1 MPLLAALLIGVPLI
15 EIWALVRVADL
26 TGWGTALG
34 LLLAMSVAGAVLL
47 RREGAKAWRAFAT
60 ALAEGRLP
68 AAEVVDGA
76 LVIVGGALM
85 LTPGFVTDVVGLACV
100 LPPSRALVNRALRR
114 QVRGLLGVNG
124 IALWGSGRRPRGPV
138 PPPRWTDPRP
148 APPADPGVIDVEVVD
163 IRRDDPPPRQI
174 EN

>member
-1 MPLLAALLIGVPLI
+1 LPLLAILLVGVPLL

-34 LLLAMSVAGAVLL
+34 LLVVMSVAGAVLL
-47 RREGAKAWRAFAT
+47 RREGAKAWRAFAA
-60 ALAEGRLP
+60 ALSEGRLP

-85 LTPGFVTDVVGLACV
+85 LTPGFVTDAVGLLCV

-114 QVRGLLGVNG
+114 QVRGMLGVG
-124 IALWGSGRRPRGPV
+124 GLTPWGSGTRSRK
-138 PPPRWTDPRP
+138 PPART
-148 APPADPGVIDVEVVD
+148 PPADPGVIDVEVVD
-163 IRRDDPPPRQI
+163 VRRDDPSD
-174 EN
+174 